1 MSIDKK
7 IIEKISTI
15 PIFIKDDV
23 RDLKIYIK
31 EIHIATKEGVFFD
44 NEDAIVEVDVLEVDI
59 VVDGYWKSRYKHM
72 NPLHSYRIKTLV
84 DDIKKDWSITDKIE
98 KFLLLFNLD
107 CYICIRDVFI
117 VKPPRMIKKWEKKN

>member
-31 EIHIATKEGVFFD
+31 EIHIGNKEGVFFD
-44 NEDAIVEVDVLEVDI
+44 NEDVIVEVDI

>member
-44 NEDAIVEVDVLEVDI
+44 NEDAIVEVDALEVDI

>member
-7 IIEKISTI
+7 VIEKISTI

-44 NEDAIVEVDVLEVDI
+44 NEDAIVEVDALEVDI

>member
-31 EIHIATKEGVFFD
+31 EIHIDDREGEFID
-44 NEDAIVEVDVLEVDI
+44 NEVDI